1 MKVDP
6 MKATRNNISIV
17 KNKTIIQPN
26 ITFYQDAAKLKGRD
40 IEKLNLYKN
49 SNMNPYATLDNKHK
63 ADLPPPTGETAN

>member
-40 IEKLNLYKN
+40 MEKLNLYKH

-63 ADLPPPTGETAN
+63 SDLPPPTGETAN